1 MFVLAPPSFR
11 IPRSYRAP
19 SPLSLMEAGL
29 SLYMHLISFINFAE
43 LELLDDGYTMT
54 DQLASTVKT
63 YLALLK
69 IQYVS
74 PFACI
79 GVVPD
84 NWKDNSSHPL
94 NAFGDT
100 RLILRQSVAEE
111 LRLSCE
117 SDIQNTS
124 ANGLALWKRVHKL
137 PSNPSIIDLCEVHDK
152 LEYIQRLASAWT
164 NQSYPEVRLYRGLRW
179 SDIDDEC
186 AERLKS
192 KSLDIDSILG
202 PNIR

>member
-1 MFVLAPPSFR
+1 MR
-11 IPRSYRAP
+11 
-19 SPLSLMEAGL
+19 
-29 SLYMHLISFINFAE
+29 LISYINFAE

-63 YLALLK
+63 YLALLQ
-69 IQYVS
+69 IRYVS

-84 NWKDNSSHPL
+84 NWKVGSTHPL

-100 RLILRQSVAEE
+100 PLILRQSVAEE

-117 SDIQNTS
+117 SDIQNTA
-124 ANGLALWKRVHKL
+124 ANGLAFWKRVHRL
-137 PSNPSIIDLCEVHDK
+137 PSNPGIIDLYEVHDK
-152 LEYIQRLASAWT
+152 LEYAQRLASAWT
-164 NQSYPEVRLYRGLRW
+164 NRSYPEVRLYRGLRW

-186 AERLKS
+186 AKRLKS
-192 KSLDIDSILG
+192 RSLDVESLLG